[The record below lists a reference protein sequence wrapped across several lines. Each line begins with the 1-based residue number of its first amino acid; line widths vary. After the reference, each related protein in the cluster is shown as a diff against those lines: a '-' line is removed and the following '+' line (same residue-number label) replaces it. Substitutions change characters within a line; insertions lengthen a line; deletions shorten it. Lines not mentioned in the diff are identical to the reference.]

1 MSIIRKIPAA
11 LVLGSLVAAV
21 PAHAEPSTLAGTI
34 SVAQVNQMLDQASGS
49 RTAQQ
54 VLTAYL
60 AGVGEAVG
68 AVVDL
73 GGAHCRRP
81 LSLSA
86 EDARRSIAAVSAG
99 KAGMSAATPLIVVD
113 MRARAGCR
121 RR

>member
-11 LVLGSLVAAV
+11 LVPGLLVVAP
-21 PAHAEPSTLAGTI
+21 PAHAEPSTQGGAI
-34 SVAQVNQMLDQASGS
+34 SVAQVTHMLDQASGN
-49 RTAQQ
+49 RTARQ

-73 GGAHCRRP
+73 GGADCRRP

-86 EDARRSIAAVSAG
+86 QDARRAIAAESAG
-99 KAGMSAATPLIVVD
+99 KAGTSAATPLIVGD
-113 MRARAGCR
+113 MLARAGCR
-121 RR
+121 RP

>member
-1 MSIIRKIPAA
+1 MSTIRIIPAT
-11 LVLGSLVAAV
+11 LLLGSLVVAA
-21 PAHAEPSTLAGTI
+21 PASAEPSTQAGAI
-34 SVAQVNQMLDQASGS
+34 SVAQVTQMLDQAAGN

-86 EDARRSIAAVSAG
+86 GDARRAIAAESAG
-99 KAGMSAATPLIVVD
+99 KAGTSAATPLIVGD
-113 MRARAGCR
+113 MLARAGCR
-121 RR
+121 RP